1 MPKLLAK
8 VQKSYQDGHIK
19 LRVDASASR
28 RGQDVTASAAVDLDM
43 EAARNLAANIMIA
56 VEKEEAKVKAHQ
68 EREARRKAW
77 RDREIAAG
85 RLQVVSLTG
94 AMSDRLRANANP
106 KR

>member
-28 RGQDVTASAAVDLDM
+28 RGHDVSVSAAVDLDL
-43 EAARNLAANIMIA
+43 EAARWLSASLLVA
-56 VEKEEAKVKAHQ
+56 VEKEEAKIKAHQ

-77 RDREIAAG
+77 RDREVAAG
-85 RLQVVSLTG
+85 RIKILPPQPF
-94 AMSDRLRANANP
+94 R
-106 KR
+106 